1 MVHDDV
7 HAADIADANGFT
19 ALATQMRDLWSHV
32 VARGGYRRYDAHLRA
47 LRIRWAALRA
57 RFLDPLLH
65 ANFAQ
70 ADITSRARVLFDW
83 LLVGTSAGRVGL
95 RPDDVFGEIMG
106 WYSL

>member
-1 MVHDDV
+1 MVHNGV
-7 HAADIADANGFT
+7 HAADIVEANGFA

-32 VARGGYRRYDAHLRA
+32 VAHRGYRRYDAHLRA
-47 LRIRWAALRA
+47 LRVRWAALRA
-57 RFLDPLLH
+57 RFLDPSLH

-70 ADITSRARVLFDW
+70 ADITPIERFLFDW

-95 RPDDVFGEIMG
+95 CPDDVFGEIMG